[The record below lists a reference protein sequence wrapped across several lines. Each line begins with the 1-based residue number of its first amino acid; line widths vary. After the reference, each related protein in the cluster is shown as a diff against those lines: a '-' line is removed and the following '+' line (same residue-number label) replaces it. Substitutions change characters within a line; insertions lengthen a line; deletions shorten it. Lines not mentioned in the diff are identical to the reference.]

1 MNSELAYGEFIKPHV
16 ESENEKV
23 TCGLKRFLTP
33 NRFDQQKR
41 QGDGYAFRTASPY
54 ISPYKRLLS
63 PPPRMAESCEILLT
77 RA

>member
-1 MNSELAYGEFIKPHV
+1 MNSELAYGEFIKPYV

-41 QGDGYAFRTASPY
+41 QSIGSAFSVGRSGGTRTRGLQYPNRKSLV
-54 ISPYKRLLS
+54 K
-63 PPPRMAESCEILLT
+63 
-77 RA
+77 